1 MKKTKRLLAMLLA
14 AMMLLS
20 LVACGGGDTNTPS
33 DTTTPSDTS
42 TPSDTTT
49 PPADTTTTPD
59 DTAAPAGGEIKNLVL
74 ADTGELTTLFRPHAE
89 GATEDHII
97 RNLVVNLLEFDNY
110 GKLQPSAAESWGTDD
125 GGQTWTFHLRDDVTW
140 VDVNGNY
147 KADVV
152 ADDWATTL
160 EWILNFHKNDAYNTS
175 MCLPTIQGA
184 QDYYDYTSSLSKE
197 EALALD
203 KTKFFEMVGIE
214 CPDDRTII
222 YHCNGHVTYFDT
234 MCINPI
240 LYPTSQK
247 LIDELGVENVV
258 GMSNEQMWYSGAYT
272 LTTYIPNNEKVLT
285 RNPAYFDKDCKLFDT
300 VTIRVVESALVDDQ
314 LWETGEV
321 DHTDISESTLN
332 QILSDPSSKWANN
345 LIESRLEPYATNL
358 LFNYAKMNEDGTP
371 DTNWNTAVA
380 NEAFRKSIYYGLNLT
395 NIWYSTNPV
404 NPLNLESLGFTCK
417 DFVFFENGD
426 DYSSHVIS
434 KLENI
439 PATSAD
445 GKTPRLYQPELAEQ
459 FKQQAMEELSAKGVT
474 FPITIDYYIK
484 AGVETQVDTATIMKE
499 IFEDLGTD
507 YVTFN
512 IKTYVSSYS
521 QEVSTPALDCFSTS
535 MWGADFLDVSNWL
548 DQCLYQNDAALYSKS
563 NMHLENITDPTLIE
577 QFTTFTNMV
586 YAAEEIYDDMDARN
600 EAFSDAEAYLINHAL
615 VIPWSYRCYWTMTKI
630 NEYSKSY
637 SGCGIGW
644 QFKNWETSTEPYTTE
659 QYAQFVSN
667 YYG

>member
-1 MKKTKRLLAMLLA
+1 MKTHKRFLAMLLA
-14 AMMLLS
+14 AVMTLA
-20 LVACGGGDTNTPS
+20 LVACGGDTNPSTDTPNTDAPGDTTAS
-33 DTTTPSDTS
+33 DGAANDP
-42 TPSDTTT
+42 
-49 PPADTTTTPD
+49 
-59 DTAAPAGGEIKNLVL
+59 AAPAEPNAGEEIKNLVL
-74 ADTGELTTLFRPHAE
+74 TSTGELTTLFRPHAE
-89 GATEDHII
+89 GAEEDHII
-97 RNLVVNLLEFDNY
+97 RNLVVNLLEFDNR
-110 GKLQPSAAESWGTDD
+110 GKLQPSAAESWGTED

-160 EWILNFHKNDAYNTS
+160 EWILNYHKNDAFNTS
-175 MCLPTIQGA
+175 MCLPIIEGA
-184 QDYYDYTSSLSKE
+184 QEYYDYTQSLSEE

-214 CPDDRTII
+214 CPDERTIV
-222 YHCNGHVTYFDT
+222 YHCTGHCTYFDT

-258 GMSNEQMWYSGAYT
+258 GMSNEQMWYSGGYT

-321 DHTDISESTLN
+321 DYTDVSESTLST
-332 QILSDPSSKWANN
+332 IMADPNNKWNDY
-345 LIESRLEPYATNL
+345 LVESRLEPYATNL
-358 LFNYAKMNEDGTP
+358 LFNYNKMNEDGTP

-380 NEAFRKSIYYGLNLT
+380 NEAFRKSIYWGLDLT
-395 NIWYSTNPV
+395 NIWYAGNPI

-434 KLENI
+434 QLDI
-439 PATSAD
+439 PESD
-445 GKTPRLYQPELAEQ
+445 GKSPRRYQPDMAEQ

-484 AGVETQVDTATIMKE
+484 AGVETAVDTATIMKE
-499 IFEDLGTD
+499 IFEALGTD
-507 YVTFN
+507 YITFN

-548 DQCLYQNDAALYSKS
+548 DQCLYQNEAALYSKS
-563 NMHLENITDPTLIE
+563 NMHLDGITDPELIE

-600 EAFSDAEAYLINHAL
+600 QAFADAEAYLINHAL

-659 QYAQFVSN
+659 QYAQFVTD

>member
-1 MKKTKRLLAMLLA
+1 MKTHKRFLAMLLA
-14 AMMLLS
+14 AVMTLA
-20 LVACGGGDTNTPS
+20 LVACGGDTNPGTDTPNTDAPG
-33 DTTTPSDTS
+33 DTTTPDSDTND
-42 TPSDTTT
+42 P
-49 PPADTTTTPD
+49 
-59 DTAAPAGGEIKNLVL
+59 AAPAEPNAGEEIKNLVL
-74 ADTGELTTLFRPHAE
+74 TDTGELTTLFRPHAE

-97 RNLVVNLLEFDNY
+97 RNLVVNLLEFDNH
-110 GKLQPSAAESWGTDD
+110 GKLQPSAAESWGTED

-160 EWILNFHKNDAYNTS
+160 EWILNYHKNDAFNTS
-175 MCLPTIQGA
+175 MCLPIIEGA
-184 QDYYDYTSSLSKE
+184 QEYYDYTQSLTEE

-214 CPDDRTII
+214 CPDERTIV
-222 YHCNGHVTYFDT
+222 YHCTGHCTYFDT

-321 DHTDISESTLN
+321 DYTDVSESTLST
-332 QILSDPSSKWANN
+332 IMSDPNNKWNDY
-345 LIESRLEPYATNL
+345 LVESRLEPYATNL
-358 LFNYAKMNEDGTP
+358 LFNYNKMNEDGTP

-380 NEAFRKSIYYGLNLT
+380 NEAFRKSIYWGLDLT
-395 NIWYSTNPV
+395 NIWYSGNPI

-434 KLENI
+434 QLDI
-439 PATSAD
+439 PESD
-445 GKTPRLYQPELAEQ
+445 GKSPRRYQPDKAEQ

-484 AGVETQVDTATIMKE
+484 AGVETAVDTATIMKE
-499 IFEDLGTD
+499 IFEALGTD
-507 YVTFN
+507 YITFN

-535 MWGADFLDVSNWL
+535 LWGADFLDVSNWL
-548 DQCLYQNDAALYSKS
+548 DQCLYQNEAALYSKS
-563 NMHLENITDPTLIE
+563 NMHLDGITDPELIE

-586 YAAEEIYDDMDARN
+586 YAAEGIYDDMDARN
-600 EAFSDAEAYLINHAL
+600 QAFADAEAYLINHAL

-659 QYAQFVSN
+659 QYAQFVTD

>member
-1 MKKTKRLLAMLLA
+1 MKTHKRFLAMLLA
-14 AMMLLS
+14 AVMTLA
-20 LVACGGGDTNTPS
+20 LVACGGDTNPGTDTPNTDAPG
-33 DTTTPSDTS
+33 DTTTPDSDTND
-42 TPSDTTT
+42 P
-49 PPADTTTTPD
+49 
-59 DTAAPAGGEIKNLVL
+59 AAPAEPNAGEEIKNLVL
-74 ADTGELTTLFRPHAE
+74 TDTGELTTLFRPHAE

-97 RNLVVNLLEFDNY
+97 RNLVVNLLEFDNH
-110 GKLQPSAAESWGTDD
+110 GKLQPSAAESWGTED

-160 EWILNFHKNDAYNTS
+160 EWILNYHKNDAFNTS
-175 MCLPTIQGA
+175 MCLPIIEGA
-184 QDYYDYTSSLSKE
+184 QEYYDYTQSLTEE

-214 CPDDRTII
+214 CPDERTIV
-222 YHCNGHVTYFDT
+222 YHCTGHCTYFDT

-321 DHTDISESTLN
+321 DYTDVSESTLST
-332 QILSDPSSKWANN
+332 IMSDPNNKWNDY
-345 LIESRLEPYATNL
+345 LVESRLEPYATNL
-358 LFNYAKMNEDGTP
+358 LFNYNKMNEDGTP

-380 NEAFRKSIYYGLNLT
+380 NEAFRKSIYWGLDLT
-395 NIWYSTNPV
+395 NIWYSGNPI

-434 KLENI
+434 QLDI
-439 PATSAD
+439 PESD
-445 GKTPRLYQPELAEQ
+445 GKSPRRYQPDKAEQ

-474 FPITIDYYIK
+474 FPITIDYYSK
-484 AGVETQVDTATIMKE
+484 AGVETAVDTATIMKE
-499 IFEDLGTD
+499 IFEALGTD
-507 YVTFN
+507 YITFN

-548 DQCLYQNDAALYSKS
+548 DQCLYQNEAALYSKS
-563 NMHLENITDPTLIE
+563 NMHLDGITDPELIE

-586 YAAEEIYDDMDARN
+586 YAAEGIYDDMDARN
-600 EAFSDAEAYLINHAL
+600 QAFADAEAYLINHAL

-659 QYAQFVSN
+659 QYAQFVTD

>member
-1 MKKTKRLLAMLLA
+1 MKTHKRFLAMLLA
-14 AMMLLS
+14 AVMTLA
-20 LVACGGGDTNTPS
+20 LVACGGDTNPGTDTPNTDAPG
-33 DTTTPSDTS
+33 DTTTPDSDTND
-42 TPSDTTT
+42 P
-49 PPADTTTTPD
+49 
-59 DTAAPAGGEIKNLVL
+59 AAPAEPNAGEEIKNLVL
-74 ADTGELTTLFRPHAE
+74 TDTGELTTLFRPHAE

-97 RNLVVNLLEFDNY
+97 RNLVVNLLEFDNH
-110 GKLQPSAAESWGTDD
+110 GKLQPSAAESWGTED
-125 GGQTWTFHLRDDVTW
+125 GGQTWTFHLRNDVTW

-160 EWILNFHKNDAYNTS
+160 EWILNYHKNDAFNTS
-175 MCLPTIQGA
+175 MCLPIIEGA
-184 QDYYDYTSSLSKE
+184 QEYYDYTQSLTEE

-214 CPDDRTII
+214 CPDERTIV
-222 YHCNGHVTYFDT
+222 YHCTGHCTYFDT

-321 DHTDISESTLN
+321 DYTDVSESTLST
-332 QILSDPSSKWANN
+332 IMSDPNNKWNDY
-345 LIESRLEPYATNL
+345 LVESRLEPYATNL
-358 LFNYAKMNEDGTP
+358 LFNYNKMNEDGTP

-380 NEAFRKSIYYGLNLT
+380 NEAFRKSIYWGLDLT
-395 NIWYSTNPV
+395 NIWYSGNPI

-434 KLENI
+434 QLDI
-439 PATSAD
+439 PESD
-445 GKTPRLYQPELAEQ
+445 GKSPRRYQPDKAEQ

-484 AGVETQVDTATIMKE
+484 AGVETAVDTATIMKE
-499 IFEDLGTD
+499 IFEALGTD
-507 YVTFN
+507 YITFN
-512 IKTYVSSYS
+512 IKTFVSSYN

-548 DQCLYQNDAALYSKS
+548 DQCLYQNEAALYSKS
-563 NMHLENITDPTLIE
+563 NMHLDGITDPELIE

-586 YAAEEIYDDMDARN
+586 YAAEGIYDDMDARN
-600 EAFSDAEAYLINHAL
+600 QAFADAEAYLINHAL

-659 QYAQFVSN
+659 QYAQFVTD

>member
-1 MKKTKRLLAMLLA
+1 MKTHKRFLAMLLA
-14 AMMLLS
+14 AVMTLA
-20 LVACGGGDTNTPS
+20 LVACGGDTNPGTDTPNTDAPG
-33 DTTTPSDTS
+33 DTTTPDSDTND
-42 TPSDTTT
+42 P
-49 PPADTTTTPD
+49 
-59 DTAAPAGGEIKNLVL
+59 AAPAEPNAGEEIKNLVL
-74 ADTGELTTLFRPHAE
+74 TDTGELTTLFRPHAE

-97 RNLVVNLLEFDNY
+97 RNLVVNLLEFDNH
-110 GKLQPSAAESWGTDD
+110 GKLQPSAAESWGTED

-160 EWILNFHKNDAYNTS
+160 EWILNYHKNDAFNTS
-175 MCLPTIQGA
+175 MCLPIIEGA
-184 QDYYDYTSSLSKE
+184 QEYYDYTQSLTEE

-214 CPDDRTII
+214 CPDERTIV
-222 YHCNGHVTYFDT
+222 YHCTGHCTYFDT

-321 DHTDISESTLN
+321 DYTDVSESTLST
-332 QILSDPSSKWANN
+332 IMSDPNNKWNDY
-345 LIESRLEPYATNL
+345 LVESRLEPYATNL
-358 LFNYAKMNEDGTP
+358 LFNYNKMNEDGTP

-380 NEAFRKSIYYGLNLT
+380 NEAFRKSIYWGLDLT
-395 NIWYSTNPV
+395 NIWYSGNPI

-434 KLENI
+434 QLDI
-439 PATSAD
+439 PESD
-445 GKTPRLYQPELAEQ
+445 GKSPRRYQPDKAEQ

-484 AGVETQVDTATIMKE
+484 AGVETAVDTATIMKE
-499 IFEDLGTD
+499 IFEALGTD
-507 YVTFN
+507 YITFN
-512 IKTYVSSYS
+512 IKTFVSSYN

-548 DQCLYQNDAALYSKS
+548 DQCLYQNEAALYSKS
-563 NMHLENITDPTLIE
+563 NMHLDGITDPELIE

-586 YAAEEIYDDMDARN
+586 YAAEGIYDDMDARN
-600 EAFSDAEAYLINHAL
+600 QAFADAEAYLINHAL
-615 VIPWSYRCYWTMTKI
+615 VIPWNYRCYWTMTKI

-659 QYAQFVSN
+659 QYAQFVTD

>member
-1 MKKTKRLLAMLLA
+1 MKTHKRFLAMLLA
-14 AMMLLS
+14 AVMTLA
-20 LVACGGGDTNTPS
+20 LVACGGDTNPGTDTPNTDAPG
-33 DTTTPSDTS
+33 DTTTPDSDTND
-42 TPSDTTT
+42 P
-49 PPADTTTTPD
+49 
-59 DTAAPAGGEIKNLVL
+59 AAPAEPNAGEEIKNLVL
-74 ADTGELTTLFRPHAE
+74 TDTGELTTLFRPHAE

-97 RNLVVNLLEFDNY
+97 RNLVVNLLEFDNH
-110 GKLQPSAAESWGTDD
+110 GKLQPSAAESWGTED
-125 GGQTWTFHLRDDVTW
+125 GGQTWTFKLRDDVTW

-160 EWILNFHKNDAYNTS
+160 EWILNYHKNDAFNTS
-175 MCLPTIQGA
+175 MCLPIIEGA
-184 QDYYDYTSSLSKE
+184 QEYYDYTQSLTEE

-214 CPDDRTII
+214 CPDERTIV
-222 YHCNGHVTYFDT
+222 YHCTGHCTYFDT

-321 DHTDISESTLN
+321 DYTDVSESTLST
-332 QILSDPSSKWANN
+332 IMSDPNNKWNDY
-345 LIESRLEPYATNL
+345 LVESRLEPYATNL
-358 LFNYAKMNEDGTP
+358 LFNYNKMNEDGTP

-380 NEAFRKSIYYGLNLT
+380 NEAFRKSIYWGLDLT
-395 NIWYSTNPV
+395 NIWYSGNPI

-434 KLENI
+434 QLDI
-439 PATSAD
+439 PESD
-445 GKTPRLYQPELAEQ
+445 GKSPRRYQPDKAEQ

-484 AGVETQVDTATIMKE
+484 AGVETAVDTATIMKE
-499 IFEDLGTD
+499 IFEALGTD
-507 YVTFN
+507 YITFN

-548 DQCLYQNDAALYSKS
+548 DQCLYQNEAALYSKS
-563 NMHLENITDPTLIE
+563 NMHLDGITDPELIE

-586 YAAEEIYDDMDARN
+586 YAAEGIYDDMDARN
-600 EAFSDAEAYLINHAL
+600 QAFADAEAYLINHAL

-659 QYAQFVSN
+659 QYAQFVTD

>member
-1 MKKTKRLLAMLLA
+1 MKTHKRFLAMLLA
-14 AMMLLS
+14 AVMTLA
-20 LVACGGGDTNTPS
+20 LVACGGDTNPGTDTPNTDAPG
-33 DTTTPSDTS
+33 DTTTPDSDTND
-42 TPSDTTT
+42 P
-49 PPADTTTTPD
+49 
-59 DTAAPAGGEIKNLVL
+59 AAPAEPNAGEEIKNLVL
-74 ADTGELTTLFRPHAE
+74 TDTGELTTLFRPHAE

-97 RNLVVNLLEFDNY
+97 RNLVVNLLEFDNH
-110 GKLQPSAAESWGTDD
+110 GKLQPSAAESWGTED

-160 EWILNFHKNDAYNTS
+160 EWILNYHKNDAFNTS
-175 MCLPTIQGA
+175 MCLPIIEGA
-184 QDYYDYTSSLSKE
+184 QEYYDYTQSLTEE

-214 CPDDRTII
+214 CPDERTIV
-222 YHCNGHVTYFDT
+222 YHCTGHCTYFDT

-321 DHTDISESTLN
+321 DYTDVSESTLST
-332 QILSDPSSKWANN
+332 IMSDPNNKWNDY
-345 LIESRLEPYATNL
+345 LVESRLEPYATNL
-358 LFNYAKMNEDGTP
+358 LFNYNKMNEDGTP

-380 NEAFRKSIYYGLNLT
+380 NEAFRKSIYWGLDLT
-395 NIWYSTNPV
+395 NIWYSGNPI

-434 KLENI
+434 QLDI
-439 PATSAD
+439 PESD
-445 GKTPRLYQPELAEQ
+445 GKSPRRYQPDKAEQ

-484 AGVETQVDTATIMKE
+484 AGVETAVDTATIMKE
-499 IFEDLGTD
+499 IFEALGTD
-507 YVTFN
+507 YITFN

-548 DQCLYQNDAALYSKS
+548 DQCLYQNEAALYSKS
-563 NMHLENITDPTLIE
+563 NMHLAGITDPELIE

-586 YAAEEIYDDMDARN
+586 YAAEGIYDDMDARN
-600 EAFSDAEAYLINHAL
+600 QAFADAEAYLINHAL

-659 QYAQFVSN
+659 QYAQFVTD

>member
-1 MKKTKRLLAMLLA
+1 MKTHKRFLAMLLA
-14 AMMLLS
+14 AVMTLA
-20 LVACGGGDTNTPS
+20 LVACGGDTNPGTDTPNTDAPG
-33 DTTTPSDTS
+33 DTTTPDSDTND
-42 TPSDTTT
+42 P
-49 PPADTTTTPD
+49 
-59 DTAAPAGGEIKNLVL
+59 AAPAEPNAGEEIKNLVL
-74 ADTGELTTLFRPHAE
+74 TDTGELTTLFRPHAE

-97 RNLVVNLLEFDNY
+97 RNLVVNLLEFDNH
-110 GKLQPSAAESWGTDD
+110 GKLQPSAAESWGTED

-160 EWILNFHKNDAYNTS
+160 EWILNYHKNDAFNTS
-175 MCLPTIQGA
+175 MCLPIIEGA
-184 QDYYDYTSSLSKE
+184 QEYYDYTQSLTEE

-214 CPDDRTII
+214 CPDERTIV
-222 YHCNGHVTYFDT
+222 YHCTGHCTYFDT

-321 DHTDISESTLN
+321 DYTDVSESTLST
-332 QILSDPSSKWANN
+332 IMSDPNNKWNDY
-345 LIESRLEPYATNL
+345 LVESRLEPYATNL
-358 LFNYAKMNEDGTP
+358 LFNYNKMNEDGTP

-380 NEAFRKSIYYGLNLT
+380 NEAFRKSIYWGLDLT
-395 NIWYSTNPV
+395 NIWYSGNPI

-434 KLENI
+434 QLDI
-439 PATSAD
+439 PESD
-445 GKTPRLYQPELAEQ
+445 GKSPRRYQPDKAEQ

-484 AGVETQVDTATIMKE
+484 AGVETAVDTATIMKE
-499 IFEDLGTD
+499 IFEALGTD
-507 YVTFN
+507 YITFN
-512 IKTYVSSYS
+512 IKTFVSSYN

-548 DQCLYQNDAALYSKS
+548 DQCLYQNEAALYSKS
-563 NMHLENITDPTLIE
+563 NTHLDGITDPELIE

-586 YAAEEIYDDMDARN
+586 YAAEGIYDDMDARN
-600 EAFSDAEAYLINHAL
+600 QAFADAEAYLINHAL

-659 QYAQFVSN
+659 QYAQFVTD

>member
-1 MKKTKRLLAMLLA
+1 MKTHKRFLAMLLA
-14 AMMLLS
+14 AVMTLA
-20 LVACGGGDTNTPS
+20 LVACGGDTNPGTDTPNTDAPG
-33 DTTTPSDTS
+33 DTTTPDSDTND
-42 TPSDTTT
+42 P
-49 PPADTTTTPD
+49 
-59 DTAAPAGGEIKNLVL
+59 AAPAEPNAGEEIKNLVL
-74 ADTGELTTLFRPHAE
+74 TDTGELTTLFRPHAE

-97 RNLVVNLLEFDNY
+97 RNLVVNLLEFDNH
-110 GKLQPSAAESWGTDD
+110 GKLQPSAAESWGTED

-160 EWILNFHKNDAYNTS
+160 EWILNYHKNDAFNTS
-175 MCLPTIQGA
+175 MCLPIIEGA
-184 QDYYDYTSSLSKE
+184 QEYYDYTQSLTEE

-214 CPDDRTII
+214 CPDERTIV
-222 YHCNGHVTYFDT
+222 YHCTGHCTYFDT

-321 DHTDISESTLN
+321 DYTDVSESTLST
-332 QILSDPSSKWANN
+332 IMSDPNNKWNDY
-345 LIESRLEPYATNL
+345 LVESRLEPYATNL
-358 LFNYAKMNEDGTP
+358 LFNYNKMNEDGTP

-380 NEAFRKSIYYGLNLT
+380 NEAFRKSIYWGLDLT
-395 NIWYSTNPV
+395 NIWYSGNPI

-434 KLENI
+434 QLDI
-439 PATSAD
+439 PESD
-445 GKTPRLYQPELAEQ
+445 GKSPRRYQPDKAEQ

-484 AGVETQVDTATIMKE
+484 AGVETAVDTATIMKE
-499 IFEDLGTD
+499 IFEALGTD
-507 YVTFN
+507 YITFN
-512 IKTYVSSYS
+512 IKTFVSSYN

-548 DQCLYQNDAALYSKS
+548 DQCLYQNEAALYSKS
-563 NMHLENITDPTLIE
+563 NMHLDGITDPELIE

-586 YAAEEIYDDMDARN
+586 YAAEGIYDDMDARN
-600 EAFSDAEAYLINHAL
+600 QAFADAEAYLINHAL

-630 NEYSKSY
+630 NESY

-659 QYAQFVSN
+659 QYAQFVTD

>member
-1 MKKTKRLLAMLLA
+1 MKTHKRFLAMLLA
-14 AMMLLS
+14 AVMTLA
-20 LVACGGGDTNTPS
+20 LVACGGDTNPGTDTPNTDAPG
-33 DTTTPSDTS
+33 DTTTPDSDTND
-42 TPSDTTT
+42 P
-49 PPADTTTTPD
+49 
-59 DTAAPAGGEIKNLVL
+59 AAPAEPNAGEEIKNLVL
-74 ADTGELTTLFRPHAE
+74 TDTGELTTLFRPHAE

-97 RNLVVNLLEFDNY
+97 RNLVVNLLEFDNH
-110 GKLQPSAAESWGTDD
+110 GKLQPSAAESWGTED

-160 EWILNFHKNDAYNTS
+160 EWILNYHKNDAFNTS
-175 MCLPTIQGA
+175 MCLPIIEGA
-184 QDYYDYTSSLSKE
+184 QEYYDYTQSLTEE

-214 CPDDRTII
+214 CPDERTIV
-222 YHCNGHVTYFDT
+222 YHCTGHCTYFDT

-321 DHTDISESTLN
+321 DYTDVSESTLST
-332 QILSDPSSKWANN
+332 IMSDPNNKWNDY
-345 LIESRLEPYATNL
+345 LVESRLEPYATNL
-358 LFNYAKMNEDGTP
+358 LFNYNKMNEDGTP

-380 NEAFRKSIYYGLNLT
+380 NEAFRKSIYWGLDLT
-395 NIWYSTNPV
+395 NIWYSGNPI

-434 KLENI
+434 QLDI
-439 PATSAD
+439 PESD
-445 GKTPRLYQPELAEQ
+445 GKSPRRYQPDKAEQ

-484 AGVETQVDTATIMKE
+484 AGVETAVDTATIMKE
-499 IFEDLGTD
+499 IFEALGTD
-507 YVTFN
+507 YITFN
-512 IKTYVSSYS
+512 IKTYVYSYS
-521 QEVSTPALDCFSTS
+521 QEVSTPALDYFSTS

-548 DQCLYQNDAALYSKS
+548 DQCLYQNEAALYSKS
-563 NMHLENITDPTLIE
+563 NMHLDGITDPELIE
-577 QFTTFTNMV
+577 QYTTFTNMV
-586 YAAEEIYDDMDARN
+586 YAAEGIYDDMDARN
-600 EAFSDAEAYLINHAL
+600 QAFADAEAYLINHAL

-659 QYAQFVSN
+659 QYAQFVTD

>member
-1 MKKTKRLLAMLLA
+1 MKKFLAMLLA
-14 AMMLLS
+14 AVMTLA
-20 LVACGGGDTNTPS
+20 LVACGGDTNPGTDTPNTDAPG
-33 DTTTPSDTS
+33 DTTTPDSDTND
-42 TPSDTTT
+42 P
-49 PPADTTTTPD
+49 
-59 DTAAPAGGEIKNLVL
+59 AAPAEPNAGEEIKNLVL
-74 ADTGELTTLFRPHAE
+74 TDTGELTTLFRPHAE

-97 RNLVVNLLEFDNY
+97 RNLVVNLLEFDNH
-110 GKLQPSAAESWGTDD
+110 GKLQPSAAESWGTED

-160 EWILNFHKNDAYNTS
+160 EWILNYHKNDAFNTS
-175 MCLPTIQGA
+175 MCLPIIEGA
-184 QDYYDYTSSLSKE
+184 QEYYDYTQSLTEE

-214 CPDDRTII
+214 CPDERTIV
-222 YHCNGHVTYFDT
+222 YHCTGHCTYFDT

-321 DHTDISESTLN
+321 DYTDVSESTLST
-332 QILSDPSSKWANN
+332 IMSDPNNKWNDY
-345 LIESRLEPYATNL
+345 LVESRLEPYATNL
-358 LFNYAKMNEDGTP
+358 LFNYNKMNEDGTP

-380 NEAFRKSIYYGLNLT
+380 NEAFRKSIYWGLDLT
-395 NIWYSTNPV
+395 NIWYSGNPI

-434 KLENI
+434 QLDI
-439 PATSAD
+439 PESD
-445 GKTPRLYQPELAEQ
+445 GKSPRRYQPDKAEQ

-484 AGVETQVDTATIMKE
+484 AGVETAVDTATIMKE
-499 IFEDLGTD
+499 IFEALGTD
-507 YVTFN
+507 YITFN
-512 IKTYVSSYS
+512 IKTFVSSYN

-548 DQCLYQNDAALYSKS
+548 DQCLYQNEAALYSKS
-563 NMHLENITDPTLIE
+563 NMHLDGITDPELIE

-586 YAAEEIYDDMDARN
+586 YAAEGIYDDMDARN
-600 EAFSDAEAYLINHAL
+600 QAFADAEAYLINHAL

-659 QYAQFVSN
+659 QYAQFVTD

>member
-1 MKKTKRLLAMLLA
+1 MKTHKRFLAMLLA
-14 AMMLLS
+14 AVMTLA
-20 LVACGGGDTNTPS
+20 LVACGGGTNPSTDTPNTDAPG
-33 DTTTPSDTS
+33 DTTASDGAAND
-42 TPSDTTT
+42 P
-49 PPADTTTTPD
+49 
-59 DTAAPAGGEIKNLVL
+59 AAPAEPNAGEEIKNLVL
-74 ADTGELTTLFRPHAE
+74 TSTGELTTLFRPHAE
-89 GATEDHII
+89 GAEEDHII
-97 RNLVVNLLEFDNY
+97 RNLVVNLLEFDNR
-110 GKLQPSAAESWGTDD
+110 GKLQPSAAESWGTED

-160 EWILNFHKNDAYNTS
+160 EWILNYHKNDAFNTS
-175 MCLPTIQGA
+175 MCLPIIEGA
-184 QDYYDYTSSLSKE
+184 QEYYDYTQSLSEE

-214 CPDDRTII
+214 CPDERTIV
-222 YHCNGHVTYFDT
+222 YHCTGHCTYFDT

-321 DHTDISESTLN
+321 DYTDVSESTLST
-332 QILSDPSSKWANN
+332 IMSDPNNKWNDY
-345 LIESRLEPYATNL
+345 LVESRLEPYATNL
-358 LFNYAKMNEDGTP
+358 LFNYNKMNEDGTP

-380 NEAFRKSIYYGLNLT
+380 NEAFRKSIYWGLDLT
-395 NIWYSTNPV
+395 NIWYSGNPI

-434 KLENI
+434 QLDI
-439 PATSAD
+439 PESD
-445 GKTPRLYQPELAEQ
+445 GKSPRRYQPDKAEQ

-484 AGVETQVDTATIMKE
+484 AGVETAVDTATIMKE
-499 IFEDLGTD
+499 IFEALGTD
-507 YVTFN
+507 YITFN

-535 MWGADFLDVSNWL
+535 LWGADFLDVSNWL
-548 DQCLYQNDAALYSKS
+548 DQCLYQNEAALYSKS
-563 NMHLENITDPTLIE
+563 NMHLDGITDPELIE

-600 EAFSDAEAYLINHAL
+600 QAFADAEAYLINHAL

-637 SGCGIGW
+637 SGCGVGW

-659 QYAQFVSN
+659 QYAQFVTD

>member
-1 MKKTKRLLAMLLA
+1 MKTHKRFLAMLLA
-14 AMMLLS
+14 AVMTLA
-20 LVACGGGDTNTPS
+20 LVACGGDTNPGTDTPNTDAPG
-33 DTTTPSDTS
+33 DTTTPDSDTND
-42 TPSDTTT
+42 P
-49 PPADTTTTPD
+49 
-59 DTAAPAGGEIKNLVL
+59 AAPAEPNAGEEIKNLVL
-74 ADTGELTTLFRPHAE
+74 TDTGELTTLFRPHAE

-97 RNLVVNLLEFDNY
+97 RNLVVNLLEFDNH
-110 GKLQPSAAESWGTDD
+110 GKLQPSAAESWGTED

-160 EWILNFHKNDAYNTS
+160 EWILNYHKNDAFNTS
-175 MCLPTIQGA
+175 MCLPIIEGA
-184 QDYYDYTSSLSKE
+184 QEYYDYTQSLTEE

-214 CPDDRTII
+214 CPDERTIV
-222 YHCNGHVTYFDT
+222 YHCTGHCTYFDT

-321 DHTDISESTLN
+321 DYTDVSESTLST
-332 QILSDPSSKWANN
+332 IMSDPNNKWNDY
-345 LIESRLEPYATNL
+345 LVESRLEPYATNL
-358 LFNYAKMNEDGTP
+358 LFNYNKMNEDGTP

-380 NEAFRKSIYYGLNLT
+380 NEAFRKSIYWGLDLT
-395 NIWYSTNPV
+395 NIWYSGNPI

-434 KLENI
+434 QLDI
-439 PATSAD
+439 PESD
-445 GKTPRLYQPELAEQ
+445 GKSPHRYQPDKAEQ
-459 FKQQAMEELSAKGVT
+459 FQQQAMEELSAKGVT

-484 AGVETQVDTATIMKE
+484 AGVETAVDTATIMKE
-499 IFEDLGTD
+499 IFEALGTD
-507 YVTFN
+507 YITFN
-512 IKTYVSSYS
+512 IKTFVSSYN

-548 DQCLYQNDAALYSKS
+548 DQCLYQNEAALYSKS
-563 NMHLENITDPTLIE
+563 NMHLDGITDPELIE

-586 YAAEEIYDDMDARN
+586 YAAEGIYDDMDARN
-600 EAFSDAEAYLINHAL
+600 QAFADAEAYLINHAL

-659 QYAQFVSN
+659 QYAQFVTD

>member
-1 MKKTKRLLAMLLA
+1 MKTHKRFLAMLLA
-14 AMMLLS
+14 AVMTLA
-20 LVACGGGDTNTPS
+20 LVACGGDTNPGTDTPNTDAPG
-33 DTTTPSDTS
+33 DTTTPDSDTND
-42 TPSDTTT
+42 P
-49 PPADTTTTPD
+49 
-59 DTAAPAGGEIKNLVL
+59 AAPAEPNAGEEIKNLVL
-74 ADTGELTTLFRPHAE
+74 TDTGELTTLFRPHAE

-97 RNLVVNLLEFDNY
+97 RNLVVNLLEFDNH
-110 GKLQPSAAESWGTDD
+110 GKLQPSAAESWGTED

-160 EWILNFHKNDAYNTS
+160 EWILNYHKNDAFNTS
-175 MCLPTIQGA
+175 MCLPIIEGA
-184 QDYYDYTSSLSKE
+184 QEYYDYTQSLTEE

-214 CPDDRTII
+214 CPDERTIV
-222 YHCNGHVTYFDT
+222 YHCTGHCTYFDT

-321 DHTDISESTLN
+321 DYTDVSESTLST
-332 QILSDPSSKWANN
+332 IMSDPNNKWNDY
-345 LIESRLEPYATNL
+345 LVESRLEPYATNL
-358 LFNYAKMNEDGTP
+358 LFNYNKMNEDGTP

-380 NEAFRKSIYYGLNLT
+380 NEAFRKSIYWGLDLT
-395 NIWYSTNPV
+395 NIWYSGNPI

-434 KLENI
+434 QLDI
-439 PATSAD
+439 PESD
-445 GKTPRLYQPELAEQ
+445 GKSPRRYQPDKAEQ

-484 AGVETQVDTATIMKE
+484 AGVETAGDTATIMKE
-499 IFEDLGTD
+499 IFEALGTD
-507 YVTFN
+507 YITFN
-512 IKTYVSSYS
+512 IKTFVSSYN

-548 DQCLYQNDAALYSKS
+548 DQCLYQNEAALYSKS
-563 NMHLENITDPTLIE
+563 NMHLDGITDPELIE

-586 YAAEEIYDDMDARN
+586 YAAEGIYDDMDARN
-600 EAFSDAEAYLINHAL
+600 QAFADAEAYLINHAL

-659 QYAQFVSN
+659 QYAQFVTD

>member
-1 MKKTKRLLAMLLA
+1 MKTHKRFLAMLLA
-14 AMMLLS
+14 AVMTLA
-20 LVACGGGDTNTPS
+20 LVACGGDTNPGTDTPNTDAPG
-33 DTTTPSDTS
+33 DTTTPDSDTND
-42 TPSDTTT
+42 P
-49 PPADTTTTPD
+49 
-59 DTAAPAGGEIKNLVL
+59 AAPAEPNAGEEIKNLVL
-74 ADTGELTTLFRPHAE
+74 TDTGELTTLFRPHAE

-97 RNLVVNLLEFDNY
+97 RNLVVNLLEFDNH
-110 GKLQPSAAESWGTDD
+110 GKLQPSAAESWGTED

-160 EWILNFHKNDAYNTS
+160 EWILNYHKNDAFNTS
-175 MCLPTIQGA
+175 MCLPIIEGA
-184 QDYYDYTSSLSKE
+184 QEYYDYTQSLTEE

-214 CPDDRTII
+214 CPDERTIV
-222 YHCNGHVTYFDT
+222 YHCTGHCTYFDT

-321 DHTDISESTLN
+321 DYTDVSESTLST
-332 QILSDPSSKWANN
+332 IMSDPNNKWNDY
-345 LIESRLEPYATNL
+345 LVESRLEPYATNL
-358 LFNYAKMNEDGTP
+358 LFNYNKMNEDGTP

-380 NEAFRKSIYYGLNLT
+380 NEAFRKSIYWGLDLT
-395 NIWYSTNPV
+395 NIWYSGNPI

-434 KLENI
+434 QLDI
-439 PATSAD
+439 PESD
-445 GKTPRLYQPELAEQ
+445 GKSPRRYQPDKAEQ

-484 AGVETQVDTATIMKE
+484 AGVETAVDTATIMKE
-499 IFEDLGTD
+499 IFEALGTD
-507 YVTFN
+507 YITFN
-512 IKTYVSSYS
+512 IKTFVSSYN

-548 DQCLYQNDAALYSKS
+548 DQCLYQNEAALYSKS
-563 NMHLENITDPTLIE
+563 NMHLDGITDPELIE

-586 YAAEEIYDDMDARN
+586 YAAEGLYDDMDARN
-600 EAFSDAEAYLINHAL
+600 QAFADAEAYLINHAL

-659 QYAQFVSN
+659 QYAQFVTD